1 MNVRVT
7 NGAEGL
13 ARRAFTVSEVWR
25 MVESGVLRPDERFEL
40 IEGELVPMSPK
51 GPVHELVK
59 SALAIALA
67 KALPPDLWMGFE
79 TTLEL
84 SDATFIEPDL
94 VVYRKGLALRDV
106 RGCDVLLAIEVA
118 DTSLDY
124 DLGTKARLYALHGV
138 SELWVVNARER
149 TTVVHRRPGPDGWG
163 EVETR
168 TADEALV
175 PAAPALAHV
184 RIRLADVE

>member
-1 MNVRVT
+1 MRCVRQ
-7 NGAEGL
+7 GPEGL
-13 ARRAFTVSEVWR
+13 ARRAFTVAEVWR
-25 MVESGVLRPDERFEL
+25 MVESGVLKPDERFEL
-40 IEGELVPMSPK
+40 IEGELVPLSPK

-67 KALPPDLWMGFE
+67 KALPSDLWIGFE

-84 SDATFIEPDL
+84 SDATFVEPDL

-106 RGCDVLLAIEVA
+106 RGGDVLLAIEVA

-138 SELWVVNARER
+138 SEFWVVNARER
-149 TTVVHRRPGPDGWG
+149 TTTVHRRPGPEGWG
-163 EVETR
+163 AVEEKGPQEV
-168 TADEALV
+168 LV
-175 PAAPALAHV
+175 PSAPALAHF
-184 RIRLADVE
+184 RMRLADVE

>member
-13 ARRAFTVSEVWR
+13 ARRAFTVAEVWR
-25 MVESGVLRPDERFEL
+25 MVESGVLKPDERFEL

-79 TTLEL
+79 TTVEL
-84 SDATFIEPDL
+84 SDATFVEPDL

-106 RGCDVLLAIEVA
+106 RGSDVLLAIEVA

-138 SELWVVNARER
+138 SELWVVHARER
-149 TTVVHRRPGPDGWG
+149 TTAVHRRPGAEGWG
-163 EVETR
+163 AVEKKGPQ
-168 TADEALV
+168 DVLV
-175 PAAPALAHV
+175 PRAPALAHF
-184 RIRLADVE
+184 RMRLADVE

>member
-13 ARRAFTVSEVWR
+13 ARRAFTVAEVWR
-25 MVESGVLRPDERFEL
+25 MVESGVLAPDERFEL
-40 IEGELVPMSPK
+40 IEGELVPLSPK

-84 SDATFIEPDL
+84 SDATFVEPDL
-94 VVYRKGLALRDV
+94 VVYPKRLALRDV
-106 RGCDVLLAIEVA
+106 RGPDVLLAVEVA

-124 DLGTKARLYALHGV
+124 DLGPKARLFALHGIG
-138 SELWVVNARER
+138 ELWVVNARER
-149 TTVVHRRPGPDGWG
+149 TTTVHTRPGREGWG
-163 EVETR
+163 AVETK
-168 TADEALV
+168 TAGDALV
-175 PAAPALAHV
+175 PCAPALAHV
-184 RIRLADVE
+184 RITLADVD

>member
-13 ARRAFTVSEVWR
+13 ARRAFTVAEVWR
-25 MVESGVLRPDERFEL
+25 MVESGVLKPDERFEL

-79 TTLEL
+79 TTVEL
-84 SDATFIEPDL
+84 SDATFVEPDL

-106 RGCDVLLAIEVA
+106 RGSDVLLAIEVA
-118 DTSLDY
+118 DASLDY

-149 TTVVHRRPGPDGWG
+149 TTAVHRRPGAEGWG
-163 EVETR
+163 EVE
-168 TADEALV
+168 AKSAGDVLV
-175 PAAPALAHV
+175 ASAPALAHF
-184 RIRLADVE
+184 RMRLAEID